1 MRSYIRY
8 ILVID
13 NRSNLLDTSYCQQV
27 KLNMSLTCVGSS
39 HRIKLVRTESTAMLG
54 VDKTIINH
62 SENHSRSVVVLSLFG
77 LALMLHHVFL
87 LTIF

>member
-1 MRSYIRY
+1 MRRHFSKRKLFPVGSVPACMRSYIRY

-62 SENHSRSVVVLSLFG
+62 SENHC
-77 LALMLHHVFL
+77 
-87 LTIF
+87 